1 MAFIRTI
8 ILFVLAWTTFI
19 SCMRNNEKAGPSKD
33 LLELT
38 ISEEEKSLSNGQE
51 MFICTIYIALY
62 I

>member
-8 ILFVLAWTTFI
+8 ILFVLALSTFI

-33 LLELT
+33 LLEP
-38 ISEEEKSLSNGQE
+38 SEEEKSLSNGQE